1 MSHADEI
8 TMGDWCC
15 QCGEHLGNG
24 FGCIQLCAAC
34 EGEKD
39 GQNIN
44 RLSYT
49 VIARVY
55 YRKDFLMNREKIAK
69 EMFASIGWI
78 YEKFDGLA
86 NEPTQEDM
94 NKIADW
100 HIEQVEKAVHE
111 SNLTRRT
118 NLVHVEQTIKKSKRE
133 VAEIA
138 IVIKNSVRLL
148 KDETETKIKET
159 IFNDLDLI
167 IQKNSEEK

>member
-1 MSHADEI
+1 
-8 TMGDWCC
+8 
-15 QCGEHLGNG
+15 
-24 FGCIQLCAAC
+24 
-34 EGEKD
+34 
-39 GQNIN
+39 
-44 RLSYT
+44 
-49 VIARVY
+49 
-55 YRKDFLMNREKIAK
+55 MNREKIAK

-167 IQKNSEEK
+167 IQQNSEEK